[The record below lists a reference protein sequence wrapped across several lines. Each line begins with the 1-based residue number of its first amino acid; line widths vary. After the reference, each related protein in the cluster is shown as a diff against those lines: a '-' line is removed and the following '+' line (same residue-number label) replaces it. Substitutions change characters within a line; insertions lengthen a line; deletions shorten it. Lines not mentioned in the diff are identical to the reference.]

1 MLPRLNRDRVAVLA
15 ALIAPLAIS
24 AALVPFRDSFA
35 NTDAALVLVL
45 VVVAIAVNGHRL
57 AGILAA
63 LSAAFWFDFFL
74 TAPYERFTIT
84 RRADIETT
92 ILLLVVGVS
101 VSELAVWG
109 RRQHALARQRA
120 GYLAGIYDAAEV
132 VASGGSPTTLIEN
145 VCDQLTR
152 LLELRAATFNMG
164 SPGAA
169 AHRAFIMTGVMCWTA
184 ASGTLSVPLY
194 CPARS
199 NCSSRAGACSS
210 DVSCSAPALAGDLR
224 CPSDSSPS
232 HWQTRSARH
241 STNTPPHRDNNEG
254 GPRDRERQFRHVDN
268 L

>member
-92 ILLLVVGVS
+92 ILLLVVGVG

-152 LLELRAATFNMG
+152 LLELRACHFQYGVAGRGGPPRLHHDGRFVLDG
-164 SPGAA
+164 RVWDPERAAVLPSEVELLVQSRGLLIGRFLLCPSSGWRPSLPQRLVAVALADQVGAA
-169 AHRAFIMTGVMCWTA
+169 LDEHA
-184 ASGTLSVPLY
+184 
-194 CPARS
+194 
-199 NCSSRAGACSS
+199 
-210 DVSCSAPALAGDLR
+210 
-224 CPSDSSPS
+224 
-232 HWQTRSARH
+232 
-241 STNTPPHRDNNEG
+241 TPP
-254 GPRDRERQFRHVDN
+254 RQQ
-268 L
+268 